1 MNGDERMD
9 SMKKVVG
16 IVTVG
21 ALICSMAVPGFAQ
34 NGTNAELRSD
44 FTIEIDGNKCLFTR
58 ADGSV
63 ALPIL
68 YNDTTYLPLRAV
80 GEIMGKN
87 VNWDESNKTI
97 TLSGSRAE
105 LADKTKSGT
114 AKSKDVVVQERAD
127 FTIVIDG
134 AQKEFKT
141 ASGNKINP
149 IVYNGSTYLPLR
161 AIGQIMGKDVAWDS
175 TAKKVSL
182 APANSTVTDAD
193 SFGTKDEEG
202 SNLEKGDIGMGK
214 AKEIALAHAKL
225 DAKDVR
231 FVDTKMDKE
240 DGKKVYEI
248 EFYHGNN
255 EYDYDI
261 DALTG
266 VILSVDHEIEDFNA
280 TEDGKFISAE
290 QAKKAALAHANVK
303 NSEATFTKVENDDD
317 KNIEVDFYTSSAEYE
332 YTIHG
337 TTGAVIDFEMEDK
350 EGNTVEV
357 TITLAEA
364 KKTALSHAGVKEKD
378 VTFTKAKLDTDDNK
392 KVYELEFENN
402 SMEFEYTIDAKTG
415 KILESE
421 KDEKDSKESN
431 KDKKDDNNKGHNEK
445 DDNDED

>member
-1 MNGDERMD
+1 
-9 SMKKVVG
+9 MKKMVG
-16 IVTVG
+16 FLTAG
-21 ALICSMAVPGFAQ
+21 ALVCSLAVPGFAQ
-34 NGTNAELRSD
+34 NVTNAELRSD
-44 FTIEIDGNKCLFTR
+44 FTIEIDGDQYFFTR

-68 YNDTTYLPLRAV
+68 YKDTTYLPLRSIGQV
-80 GEIMGKN
+80 MGKN

-97 TLSGSRAE
+97 TLSGSREELTEKGESARAE
-105 LADKTKSGT
+105 
-114 AKSKDVVVQERAD
+114 SKDVMVQEKPD

-134 AQKEFKT
+134 DQKEFKT
-141 ASGNKINP
+141 PSGDKVNP

-161 AIGQIMGKDVAWDS
+161 AIGQIMGKNVAWDS
-175 TAKKVSL
+175 AEKKVSL

-193 SFGTKDEEG
+193 SFVTEGEEG
-202 SNLEKGDIGMGK
+202 TNLEKGDIGMGK

-255 EYDYDI
+255 EYDYEI

-266 VILSVDHEIEDFNA
+266 AILSVDHEIEDFNVA
-280 TEDGKFISAE
+280 EEGKFINAE
-290 QAKKAALAHANVK
+290 QAKKAALGHANVK

-317 KNIEVDFYTSSAEYE
+317 KNIEVAFYTSSAEYE
-332 YTIHG
+332 YTIHSI
-337 TTGAVIDFEMEDK
+337 TGAVIDFEMEDK

-378 VTFTKAKLDTDDNK
+378 VTFTKAKLDTDDKNK
-392 KVYELEFENN
+392 IYELEFQTD
-402 SMEFEYTIDAKTG
+402 STEFEYTIDAKTG
-415 KILESE
+415 KVVEFE
-421 KDEKDSKESN
+421 KDEKDSKES
-431 KDKKDDNNKGHNEK
+431 DKGKKEDKNKGQNEK
-445 DDNDED
+445 DDDDED

>member
-149 IVYNGSTYLPLR
+149 IVYNGSTSLP
-161 AIGQIMGKDVAWDS
+161 II
-175 TAKKVSL
+175 
-182 APANSTVTDAD
+182 
-193 SFGTKDEEG
+193 
-202 SNLEKGDIGMGK
+202 
-214 AKEIALAHAKL
+214 
-225 DAKDVR
+225 
-231 FVDTKMDKE
+231 
-240 DGKKVYEI
+240 
-248 EFYHGNN
+248 
-255 EYDYDI
+255 
-261 DALTG
+261 
-266 VILSVDHEIEDFNA
+266 
-280 TEDGKFISAE
+280 
-290 QAKKAALAHANVK
+290 
-303 NSEATFTKVENDDD
+303 
-317 KNIEVDFYTSSAEYE
+317 
-332 YTIHG
+332 
-337 TTGAVIDFEMEDK
+337 
-350 EGNTVEV
+350 
-357 TITLAEA
+357 
-364 KKTALSHAGVKEKD
+364 
-378 VTFTKAKLDTDDNK
+378 
-392 KVYELEFENN
+392 
-402 SMEFEYTIDAKTG
+402 
-415 KILESE
+415 
-421 KDEKDSKESN
+421 
-431 KDKKDDNNKGHNEK
+431 
-445 DDNDED
+445 